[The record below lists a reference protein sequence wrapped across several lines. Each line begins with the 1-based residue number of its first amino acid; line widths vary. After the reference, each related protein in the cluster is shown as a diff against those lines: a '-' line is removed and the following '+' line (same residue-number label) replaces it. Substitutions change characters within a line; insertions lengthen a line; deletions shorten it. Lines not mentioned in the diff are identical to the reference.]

1 MVFYLPFR
9 SLYGQ
14 AGTSYCKYAIVSRT
28 DPDVLMLMIC
38 TEVPAFARNNEK
50 LLRSYV
56 KIDRASHQF
65 LDYDS
70 WVDCNDAKDEYSLL
84 AVQEAYANNASCY
97 VGDVSRDILRKIV
110 GGVDTSIKLER
121 RKQSS
126 ISRALNQVINT

>member
-9 SLYGQ
+9 SLFGQ
-14 AGTSYCKYAIVSRT
+14 AGTLYSKYSIVGRT

-38 TEVPAFARNNEK
+38 TEVPAFVRNNEK

-70 WVDCNDAKDEYSLL
+70 WVDCNDAKHEYSLL
-84 AVQEAYANNASCY
+84 AVKEACANNASCY